1 MTQHQTSPASAAT
14 FPRLLR
20 GLATTQPHRP
30 AMQEK
35 RYGIWSPMSWSLYA
49 ARVADF
55 AHGLAALGVTRG
67 QIVAVLGDNRPEWLI
82 AELAAQSIGAA
93 VVGIYPTSI
102 GEELLHILTLAR
114 VTVVVAED
122 QEQVDKLIRL
132 KEDYAAYR
140 AHAEAQA
147 VAPQDA
153 STAAPAAA
161 SPVDTPGD
169 AAGSRPDGLDAAYQ
183 MYADMPPLLLQTVI
197 YYDPHGLEQYT
208 DRYLLDFTE
217 VEARGRAWGEANPEW
232 LDEQVAAG
240 TSEDIAVIC
249 TTSGTTSR
257 PKLAELSHANLLAMA
272 DHLTTIDPIDTKDR
286 YVSFLPFAWIG
297 EQMLAVA
304 CGLSKGLT
312 LSFPEDSST
321 QKADM
326 REIGPDVMFSPPRIW
341 EGMLSEVQVRI
352 DEAGWLKRK
361 VFGWGYDVGDKVAER
376 KIHGQGAGGLTLL
389 HWIADQVA
397 LRPVRDQLGL
407 ARNGHAYTGGAPL
420 GPDVFR
426 FFHAI
431 GVNLKQI
438 YGQTEI
444 CGIAVVHRDDDI
456 AFNTVGTPI
465 AGTEIQIADNG
476 EILLRSASVF
486 KGYHRNPAATAE
498 AVDAEG
504 WLHTGDAGYL
514 DDKGHLVV
522 IDRAKD
528 VLTTADGTRF
538 SSAFIE
544 NKLKFSPYVEE
555 AVTFAPAAGH
565 TGMTA
570 IITIDPMTTGSW
582 AEHERLSY
590 TTYTDLA
597 AKPEVQDLVAEEVHR
612 SNEDLPES
620 IRVTRFVLLHKQF
633 DPDDDEI
640 TRTRKVRRNVIQD
653 RYAAI
658 IAALARGDDRVA
670 ITTTVTYQDG
680 TKIDRNIDLRIYDLT
695 SYRVPEGRG
704 RRPVWSGRR

>member
-1 MTQHQTSPASAAT
+1 MTQSNSSTYAAQPGTRPTSPSAGASPAAYDT
-14 FPRLLR
+14 FPRLLGR
-20 GLATTQPHRP
+20 LAAERP
-30 AMQEK
+30 GDTALQEK
-35 RYGIWSPMSWSLYA
+35 RYGIWQPLTWAQYA

-55 AHGLAALGVTRG
+55 AHGLASLGVQRG
-67 QIVAVLGDNRPEWLI
+67 EIVAVLGDNRPEWLI
-82 AELAAQSIGAA
+82 AELAAQSIGAS
-93 VVGIYPTSI
+93 VVGVYPTSI
-102 GEELLHILTLAR
+102 GEELHHILSHSRAR
-114 VTVVVAED
+114 VVVAED

-132 KEDYAAYR
+132 R
-140 AHAEAQA
+140 AETSQSGEHLPME
-147 VAPQDA
+147 
-153 STAAPAAA
+153 
-161 SPVDTPGD
+161 
-169 AAGSRPDGLDAAYQ
+169 
-183 MYADMPPLLLQTVI
+183 TVVF
-197 YYDPHGLEQYT
+197 YDPHGLEAYT
-208 DRYLLDFTE
+208 EEFLKDFTE
-217 VEARGRAWGEANPEW
+217 VEAAGRDWGDERPGW

-240 TSEDIAVIC
+240 RTDDVAVIC

-272 DHLTTIDPIDTKDR
+272 EHLTAIDPIGRKDR

-304 CGLSKGLT
+304 CGLSTGLT

-321 QKADM
+321 QKADL
-326 REIGPDVMFSPPRIW
+326 REIGPNVMFSPPRIW
-341 EGMLSEVQVRI
+341 ESMLSEVQVRI
-352 DEAGWLKRK
+352 DEAGRLKRAL
-361 VFGWGYDVGDKVAER
+361 FGWGYSVGDKAAER
-376 KIHGQGAGGLTLL
+376 RIHGKGGRFNPLL
-389 HWIADQVA
+389 WVADQVA

-407 ARNGHAYTGGAPL
+407 ARIDHAYTGGAPL

-444 CGIAVVHRDDDI
+444 CGLAVVHRDDDI
-456 AFNTVGTPI
+456 AFASVGTPI
-465 AGTEIQIADNG
+465 PGTEIQISDDG

-486 KGYHRNPAATAE
+486 RGYHRNPEATAE
-498 AVDAEG
+498 ALDADG

-514 DDKGHLVV
+514 DDHGHLVV

-528 VLTTADGTRF
+528 VLTTSDGTRF

-555 AVTFAPAAGH
+555 AVTFMSDRGM
-565 TGMTA
+565 TDDGMTA
-570 IITIDPMTTGSW
+570 MITIDPLTTGSW

-597 AKPEVQDLVAEEVHR
+597 GKQEVRELIAEEVER
-612 SNEDLPES
+612 ANEDLPES
-620 IRVTRFVLLHKQF
+620 IRIKRFVLLHKQF

-640 TRTRKVRRNVIQD
+640 TRTRKVRRNVISE
-653 RYAAI
+653 RYAQI
-658 IAALARGDDRVA
+658 IDALSTKAHEVTIRSV
-670 ITTTVTYQDG
+670 VTYQDG
-680 TKIDRNIDLRIYDLT
+680 TQVERNLPLHIVDMSTFRA
-695 SYRVPEGRG
+695 PEGRG

>member
-1 MTQHQTSPASAAT
+1 MADATT

-20 GLATTQPHRP
+20 DLAATRP
-30 AMQEK
+30 EQTALQEK
-35 RYGIWSPMSWSLYA
+35 RYGIWAPMSWRVYA
-49 ARVADF
+49 GRVADF
-55 AHGLAALGVTRG
+55 AHGLAALGAQRG
-67 QIVAVLGDNRPEWLI
+67 EVVAVLGDNRPEWLI

-102 GEELLHILTLAR
+102 GEELMHILTVAR
-114 VTVVVAED
+114 VRVVVAED

-132 KEDYAAYR
+132 IAERDAAR
-140 AHAEAQA
+140 RGGAG
-147 VAPQDA
+147 PD
-153 STAAPAAA
+153 APAEL
-161 SPVDTPGD
+161 
-169 AAGSRPDGLDAAYQ
+169 RLE
-183 MYADMPPLLLQTVI
+183 TVVF
-197 YYDPHGLEQYT
+197 YDPHGLEQYT
-208 DRYLLDFTE
+208 ESFLRDFTD
-217 VEARGRAWGEANPEW
+217 VEALGREWGAAHPGW
-232 LDEQVAAG
+232 LDEQVAQG
-240 TSEDIAVIC
+240 TSEDTAVIC

-272 DHLTTIDPIDTKDR
+272 EHLTAIDPIASKDR

-304 CGLSKGLT
+304 CGLSRGLT
-312 LSFPEDSST
+312 LSFPEDSAT

-352 DEAGWLKRK
+352 DEAGWLKRT
-361 VFGWGYDVGDKVAER
+361 VFGWGYDIGDKVAER
-376 KIHGQGAGGLTLL
+376 KIHGQGAGGLRPL
-389 HWIADQVA
+389 HWVADQLA

-465 AGTEIQIADNG
+465 TGTDIRIADNG

-486 KGYHRNPAATAE
+486 KGYHRNPEATAE

-514 DDKGHLVV
+514 DDNGHLVV
-522 IDRAKD
+522 IDRQKD

-555 AVTFAPAAGH
+555 AVTFLPTEVSGAGAAGAP
-565 TGMTA
+565 GMTA
-570 IITIDPMTTGSW
+570 ILTIDPLTTGSW

-597 AKPEVQDLVAEEVHR
+597 GKPEVRALLAEEVTR
-612 SNEDLPES
+612 ANEDLPES
-620 IRVTRFVLLHKQF
+620 IRISRFVLLHKQF

-640 TRTRKVRRNVIQD
+640 TRTRKVRRNIIQD

-658 IAALARGDDRVA
+658 IDALARGEDHVG

-680 TKIDRNIDLRIYDLT
+680 TQVDRTIDLAIVDLT
-695 SYRVPEGRG
+695 SFRVPEGRG

>member
-1 MTQHQTSPASAAT
+1 MGAPMAADT
-14 FPRLLR
+14 FPRLLT
-20 GLATTQPHRP
+20 GLAATRP
-30 AMQEK
+30 NDTAMQEK
-35 RYGIWSPMSWSLYA
+35 RYGIWAPMSWSLYA
-49 ARVADF
+49 ARVRDF
-55 AHGLAALGVTRG
+55 AHGLAELGIQRG
-67 QIVAVLGDNRPEWLI
+67 DIVAVLGDNRPEWLI

-114 VTVVVAED
+114 VKVVIAED
-122 QEQVDKLIRL
+122 QEQVDKLIKL
-132 KEDYAAYR
+132 IEDERAGRRPTEYAA
-140 AHAEAQA
+140 
-147 VAPQDA
+147 
-153 STAAPAAA
+153 
-161 SPVDTPGD
+161 
-169 AAGSRPDGLDAAYQ
+169 
-183 MYADMPPLLLQTVI
+183 MPPLLLETVI
-197 YYDPHGLEQYT
+197 FYDPHGLEQY
-208 DRYLLDFTE
+208 DHDFLRDFTH
-217 VEARGRAWGEANPEW
+217 VEQVGQAWGSTRAGW
-232 LDEQVAAG
+232 LDDQIGQGSA
-240 TSEDIAVIC
+240 EDIAVIC

-272 DHLTTIDPIDTKDR
+272 DHLTTIDPIDAKDR

-304 CGLSKGLT
+304 CGLSRGLT
-312 LSFPEDSST
+312 ISFPEDSST
-321 QKADM
+321 QKTDM

-341 EGMLSEVQVRI
+341 ESMLSEVQVRI

-361 VFGWGYDVGDKVAER
+361 VFGWGYDIGDKVA
-376 KIHGQGAGGLTLL
+376 GQRVKGRGAGGLTPLYWL
-389 HWIADQVA
+389 ADQVA

-407 ARNGHAYTGGAPL
+407 ARNQHAYTGGAPL

-465 AGTEIQIADNG
+465 AGTEIKIDDNG

-498 AVDAEG
+498 AVDPQG

-522 IDRAKD
+522 IDRQKD

-544 NKLKFSPYVEE
+544 NKLKFSPYIEE
-555 AVTFAPAAGH
+555 AVTFSADH
-565 TGMTA
+565 GMTA

-597 AKPEVQDLVAEEVHR
+597 AKTEVQDLVAEEVHR
-612 SNEDLPES
+612 ANEDLPES
-620 IRVTRFVLLHKQF
+620 IRVERFVLLHKQF

-653 RYAAI
+653 RYGLI
-658 IAALARGDDRVA
+658 IDALNRGDDRIG

-680 TKIDRNIDLRIYDLT
+680 TKVDRTIDLRIYDLT

>member
-1 MTQHQTSPASAAT
+1 MSASDAT
-14 FPRLLR
+14 FPKLLR
-20 GLATTQPHRP
+20 GLATKNPDQT
-30 AMQEK
+30 ALQEK
-35 RYGIWSPMSWSLYA
+35 RYGIWQPMSWSTYA
-49 ARVADF
+49 ARVQDF
-55 AHGLAALGVTRG
+55 AHGLAALGVERG

-102 GEELLHILTLAR
+102 GEELLHILTLAQ
-114 VTVVVAED
+114 VKVVVAED
-122 QEQVDKLIRL
+122 QEQVDKLL
-132 KEDYAAYR
+132 KLR
-140 AHAEAQA
+140 AEA
-147 VAPQDA
+147 
-153 STAAPAAA
+153 AAA
-161 SPVDTPGD
+161 AVDPS
-169 AAGSRPDGLDAAYQ
+169 AATSAPF
-183 MYADMPPLLLQTVI
+183 ADMPPLLVDTVVF
-197 YYDPHGLEQYT
+197 YDPHGLEQYT
-208 DRYLLDFTE
+208 DECLRDFTA
-217 VEARGRAWGEANPEW
+217 VEALGREWGATHPGW
-232 LDEQVAAG
+232 LDEQVARG
-240 TSEDIAVIC
+240 TSSDIAVIC

-257 PKLAELSHANLLAMA
+257 PKLAELSHDNLLAMA
-272 DHLTTIDPIDTKDR
+272 DHLTAIDPIDSNDR

-304 CGLSKGLT
+304 CGLSRGLT
-312 LSFPEDSST
+312 LSFPEDSAT
-321 QKADM
+321 QKSDM

-361 VFGWGYDVGDKVAER
+361 VFGWGYDVGDKAAGRRV
-376 KIHGQGAGGLTLL
+376 KGQGAGALGAL
-389 HWIADQVA
+389 HWLADQVA
-397 LRPVRDQLGL
+397 LRPVRFQLVL
-407 ARNGHAYTGGAPL
+407 APNQHAYTAGAPL
-420 GPDVFR
+420 GPYVIR
-426 FFHAI
+426 VFHAI

-498 AVDAEG
+498 AVDPEG

-514 DDKGHLVV
+514 DDNGHLVV
-522 IDRAKD
+522 IDRQKD

-555 AVTFAPAAGH
+555 AVTFAADN
-565 TGMTA
+565 GMTA

-597 AKPEVQDLVAEEVHR
+597 AKAEVQDLVAEEIHR
-612 SNEDLPES
+612 ANEDLPES
-620 IRVTRFVLLHKQF
+620 IRVQRFVLLHKQF

-653 RYAAI
+653 RYGLI
-658 IAALARGDDRVA
+658 IDALNRGDERIG

-680 TKIDRNIDLRIYDLT
+680 TKVDRTIDLRIFDLT
-695 SYRVPEGRG
+695 TYRVPEGRG

>member
-1 MTQHQTSPASAAT
+1 MSASDAT
-14 FPRLLR
+14 FPKLLR
-20 GLATTQPHRP
+20 GLATKNPDQT
-30 AMQEK
+30 ALQEK
-35 RYGIWSPMSWSLYA
+35 RYGIWQPMSWSTYA
-49 ARVADF
+49 ARVQDF
-55 AHGLAALGVTRG
+55 AHGLAALGVERG

-102 GEELLHILTLAR
+102 GEELLHILTLAQ
-114 VTVVVAED
+114 VKVVVAED
-122 QEQVDKLIRL
+122 QEQVDKLL
-132 KEDYAAYR
+132 KLR
-140 AHAEAQA
+140 AEA
-147 VAPQDA
+147 
-153 STAAPAAA
+153 AAA
-161 SPVDTPGD
+161 AVDPS
-169 AAGSRPDGLDAAYQ
+169 AATSAPF
-183 MYADMPPLLLQTVI
+183 ADMPPLLVDTVVF
-197 YYDPHGLEQYT
+197 YDPHGLEQYT
-208 DRYLLDFTE
+208 DECLRDFTA
-217 VEARGRAWGEANPEW
+217 VEALGREWGATHPGW
-232 LDEQVAAG
+232 LDEQVARG
-240 TSEDIAVIC
+240 TSSDIAVIC

-257 PKLAELSHANLLAMA
+257 PKLAELSHDNLLAMA
-272 DHLTTIDPIDTKDR
+272 DHLTAIDPIDSNDR

-304 CGLSKGLT
+304 CGLSRGLT
-312 LSFPEDSST
+312 LSFPEDSAT
-321 QKADM
+321 QKSDM

-361 VFGWGYDVGDKVAER
+361 VFGWGYAIGDRVAEH
-376 KIHGQGAGGLTLL
+376 KIHGRGTGGLAVV
-389 HWIADQVA
+389 HWVADQVA

-407 ARNGHAYTGGAPL
+407 ARIQHCYTGGAPL

-498 AVDAEG
+498 AVDPEG

-514 DDKGHLVV
+514 DDNGHLVV
-522 IDRAKD
+522 IDRQKD

-555 AVTFAPAAGH
+555 AVTFAADN
-565 TGMTA
+565 GMTA

-597 AKPEVQDLVAEEVHR
+597 AKAEVQDLVAEEIHR
-612 SNEDLPES
+612 ANEDLPES
-620 IRVTRFVLLHKQF
+620 IRVQRFVLLHKQF

-653 RYAAI
+653 RYGLI
-658 IAALARGDDRVA
+658 IDALNRGDERIG

-680 TKIDRNIDLRIYDLT
+680 TKVDRTIDLRIFDLT
-695 SYRVPEGRG
+695 TYRVPEGRG

>member
-1 MTQHQTSPASAAT
+1 MSASDAT
-14 FPRLLR
+14 FPKLLR
-20 GLATTQPHRP
+20 GLATKNPDQT
-30 AMQEK
+30 ALQEK
-35 RYGIWSPMSWSLYA
+35 RYGIWQPMSWSTYA
-49 ARVADF
+49 ARVQDF
-55 AHGLAALGVTRG
+55 AHGLAALGVERG

-102 GEELLHILTLAR
+102 GEELLHILTLAQ
-114 VTVVVAED
+114 VKVVVAED
-122 QEQVDKLIRL
+122 QEQVDKLL
-132 KEDYAAYR
+132 KLR
-140 AHAEAQA
+140 AEA
-147 VAPQDA
+147 
-153 STAAPAAA
+153 AAA
-161 SPVDTPGD
+161 AVDPS
-169 AAGSRPDGLDAAYQ
+169 AATSAPF
-183 MYADMPPLLLQTVI
+183 ADMPPLLVDTVVF
-197 YYDPHGLEQYT
+197 YDPHGLEQYT
-208 DRYLLDFTE
+208 DECLRDFTA
-217 VEARGRAWGEANPEW
+217 VEALGREWGATHPGW
-232 LDEQVAAG
+232 LDEQVARG
-240 TSEDIAVIC
+240 TSSDIAVIC

-257 PKLAELSHANLLAMA
+257 PKLAELSHDNLLAMA
-272 DHLTTIDPIDTKDR
+272 DHLTAIDPIDSNDR

-304 CGLSKGLT
+304 CGLSRGLT
-312 LSFPEDSST
+312 LSFPEDSAT
-321 QKADM
+321 QKSDM

-361 VFGWGYDVGDKVAER
+361 VFGWGYDVGDKAAGRRV
-376 KIHGQGAGGLTLL
+376 KGQGAGALGAL
-389 HWIADQVA
+389 HWLADQVA

-407 ARNGHAYTGGAPL
+407 ARNQHAYTGGAPL

-498 AVDAEG
+498 AVDPEG

-514 DDKGHLVV
+514 DDNGHLVV
-522 IDRAKD
+522 IDRQKD

-555 AVTFAPAAGH
+555 AVTFAADN
-565 TGMTA
+565 GMTA

-597 AKPEVQDLVAEEVHR
+597 AKAEVQDLVAEEIHR
-612 SNEDLPES
+612 ANEDLPES
-620 IRVTRFVLLHKQF
+620 IRVQRFVLLHKQF

-653 RYAAI
+653 RYGLI
-658 IAALARGDDRVA
+658 IDALNRGDERIG

-680 TKIDRNIDLRIYDLT
+680 TKVDRTIDLRIFDLT
-695 SYRVPEGRG
+695 TYRVPEGRG